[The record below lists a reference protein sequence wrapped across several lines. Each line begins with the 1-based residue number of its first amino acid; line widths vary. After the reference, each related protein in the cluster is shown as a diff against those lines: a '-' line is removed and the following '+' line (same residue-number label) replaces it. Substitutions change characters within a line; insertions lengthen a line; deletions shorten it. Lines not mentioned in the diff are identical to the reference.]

1 MRHSPNFNLAPDC
14 DLGPSI
20 GDALLEASQSQNRVS
35 LVLRTIVEK
44 LVLYGIPAELAPYAS
59 VLDLQE
65 EVVTGS
71 GVVVLEAGKRSL
83 VLQADGAPAVQAEVV
98 QGQIHVERAGL
109 CWLVIREV
117 FDGLLGEEFGVRAG
131 GFALLHSL
139 LLSENNGDIFD
150 CHIHT
155 QIRVIRGS
163 WMLKPLAK
171 VETGPLIRFIPFCC
185 LEAGP
190 SCTRPPSILATICF
204 ASPKMLRSSLFL
216 RLPWPSRVKA
226 SSRSGNPSS
235 SPCTCPTSCSTPPS
249 GSMTWSIGRYT
260 SKIQRHR

>member
-1 MRHSPNFNLAPDC
+1 MLAEHVIIEVFHLFCHYLPAKQYSILLRLHPTVNFLQAERCEEGLQHCVQVASIAEILDASMRHSPDFNLAADC
-14 DLGPSI
+14 DLRPRI
-20 GDALLEASQSQNRVS
+20 GDALLEAPQSQNRVT

-98 QGQIHVERAGL
+98 QGQIHVERTGL
-109 CWLVIREV
+109 GWLVIGEV

-139 LLSENNGDIFD
+139 LLSENNGYI
-150 CHIHT
+150 
-155 QIRVIRGS
+155 S
-163 WMLKPLAK
+163 
-171 VETGPLIRFIPFCC
+171 LIV
-185 LEAGP
+185 
-190 SCTRPPSILATICF
+190 TYTH
-204 ASPKMLRSSLFL
+204 RSELFE
-216 RLPWPSRVKA
+216 VV
-226 SSRSGNPSS
+226 
-235 SPCTCPTSCSTPPS
+235 
-249 GSMTWSIGRYT
+249 GR
-260 SKIQRHR
+260 